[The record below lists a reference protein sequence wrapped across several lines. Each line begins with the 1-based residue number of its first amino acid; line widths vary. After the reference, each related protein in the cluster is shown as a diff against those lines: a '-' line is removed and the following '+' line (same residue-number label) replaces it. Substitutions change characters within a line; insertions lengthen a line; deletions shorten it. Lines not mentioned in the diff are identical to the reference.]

1 MNKDQIITAVKS
13 LNLPVGSYIVFGS
26 CPLAVAGIRE
36 SSDIDLVVS
45 LEIFDVLCAAGWQRH
60 EDKGMVKSCTQGP
73 FDVHTGWDF
82 GTYNPTLADLL
93 GAADIVDAIP
103 FASLGEVRKWKS
115 VSARP
120 KDLKDIAL
128 IDEFQKNNVE
138 GK

>member
-1 MNKDQIITAVKS
+1 VNKDQIITAVKS
-13 LNLPVGSYIVFGS
+13 LNLPAGSYIVFGS
-26 CPLAVAGIRE
+26 CPLAAAGIRE

-45 LEIFDVLCAAGWQRH
+45 HEIFDALCAAGWQRH
-60 EDKGMVKSCTQGP
+60 DDKGTVQSCTQGP

-93 GAADIVDAIP
+93 KTANLIDAVP
-103 FASLGEVRKWKS
+103 FASLSEVREWKS

-120 KDLKDIAL
+120 KDLVDVAL
-128 IDEFQKNNVE
+128 IDDYLKNNSV